1 MQRKIELIREILL
14 QRESDKTPMVLP
26 DCSGQEEFAYHVA
39 LLKEAGLVDAIV
51 VTDHKGMPSGAQVLR
66 LTWSG
71 HDFLDAAR
79 NDTVWN
85 TAKRKII
92 ESGMSWTFSMLTEI
106 LKALAK
112 QELSK
117 LGLPT
122 GPQ

>member
-1 MQRKIELIREILL
+1 MKRNMDLIREILL
-14 QRESDKTPMVLP
+14 QKEADKTPMVLP

-39 LLKEAGLVDAIV
+39 LLKEAGFVEAIIRP
-51 VTDHKGMPSGAQVLR
+51 DRLGMPKAAQVLR
-66 LTWSG
+66 LTWAG

-85 TAKRKII
+85 MAKEKII
-92 ESGMSWTFSMLTEI
+92 ESGKSWTISMLTEV

-117 LGLPT
+117 LGLP
-122 GPQ
+122 GL